1 MAVELLVPCGSME
14 GAKLAAENGANAVYA
29 GMSNLS
35 MRPKRVEFQG
45 DDDFRD
51 VVKFVHDNGMRIFA
65 TLNVYMK
72 QQDRKIFESSV
83 EEAVASGAD
92 ALILS
97 DLGAVSY
104 VRKNYPEVPV
114 HVSICTSVTNV
125 EAAKFYEDLGA
136 EVIVISRSLD
146 DLREIKKIRDSV
158 NCGLELFVHGGICY
172 MFDGD
177 CYLSSYWKQVWG
189 YDEHMGVERLMGQ
202 NNTKGECQLVCKR
215 DCSLIRG
222 EEVLAEGRLLR
233 RPDQVGLVNLPFY
246 LDIGIDILKIEG
258 RAMPL
263 EYVAKATRLYRNAI
277 DMYLSEPQ
285 KFVVKQDW
293 MPVVDELIQAR
304 HDYERQWHI
313 K

>member
-1 MAVELLVPCGSME
+1 MAVELLVPCGSIE

-45 DDDFRD
+45 ESSFKEL
-51 VVKFVHDNGMRIFA
+51 VGFVHDNGMRLFA
-65 TLNVYMK
+65 ALNVYMK
-72 QQDRKIFESSV
+72 SQDKQIFERAV
-83 EEAVASGAD
+83 EEAVNSGAD

-97 DLGAVSY
+97 DLGAVNY
-104 VRKNYPEVPV
+104 VRANYPDIPV
-114 HVSICTSVTNV
+114 HISICTSVTNP

-136 EVIVISRSLD
+136 EVVVISRSLD
-146 DLREIKKIRDSV
+146 NLDEVKKIREAV
-158 NCGLELFVHGGICY
+158 NCSLEIFVHGGICY

-189 YDEHMGVERLMGQ
+189 FDEHMGAERLMGQ

-215 DCSLIRG
+215 DCTLTFNG
-222 EEVLAEGRLLR
+222 EIQAEGRLLR
-233 RPDQVGLVNLPFY
+233 RPDQVGLYNLPFY
-246 LDIGIDILKIEG
+246 LDVGIDILKIEG

-263 EYVAKATRLYRNAI
+263 NYVAKATKLYRQAI
-277 DMYLSEPQ
+277 DMYLSDPG
-285 KFVVKQDW
+285 KFMVAEEW
-293 MPVVDELIQAR
+293 MPVIDELIEAR